1 MKQTQQPK
9 GVRYLLDDVD
19 DSISWL
25 EIADRYFDRSA
36 SWIYQKLGGYSSS
49 GGFNPEEMETLRGAL
64 CDLADRLRAAADKL
78 PRAEA

>member
-1 MKQTQQPK
+1 MKQTEQPR
-9 GVRYLLDDVD
+9 GVRHLLDDID

-25 EIADRYFDRSA
+25 EISEYYFGKSS